1 MFRKKQD
8 KELNYTKINDL
19 VSLSHNVLRILF
31 ILLIIIGVLLVYFII
46 SRIDIKEVQILPFV
60 LTVLGLLSPLFIGIV
75 VAWLFDPFVTYLNKK
90 GIRRGLGA
98 AISYAIFLGIIV
110 LILTALI
117 PLLSEQVNDFV
128 TTTVPALFTSVRE
141 FIDNFFNSLNN
152 IENFDAFAMRDEIFN
167 NLESIATNLTSS
179 LPDLLVSI
187 VTSLFSGIGVFA
199 VGLIIGFYLLLDFDK
214 NTDTLFSLVPK
225 KYRSETKKCLN
236 AVNKPLKRFVNGA
249 LIDCSIIFVVTTIGF
264 SIIGLKAP
272 LLFAVFCAITNVIP
286 YAGPYI
292 GGAPAVLVGLTQ
304 SPTIGIAV
312 LIFIVVVQA
321 VEGNLLQ
328 PFIMSKT
335 TKLNPV
341 TIILGLLVFGY
352 FFGILGM
359 ILSTPIIGAI
369 KELINF
375 FDEKYDF
382 LNFEKDSE
390 S

>member
-31 ILLIIIGVLLVYFII
+31 ILLIIIGVYCLIRL
-46 SRIDIKEVQILPFV
+46 IKEVQILPFV

-390 S
+390 N

>member
-31 ILLIIIGVLLVYFII
+31 ILLIIIGVYCSIRL
-46 SRIDIKEVQILPFV
+46 IKEVQILPFV

-98 AISYAIFLGIIV
+98 AICYAIFLGIIV

-167 NLESIATNLTSS
+167 KLESIATNLTSS

-369 KELINF
+369 KELVNF

-390 S
+390 N

>member
-1 MFRKKQD
+1 MFNKKQD
-8 KELNYTKINDL
+8 KELNYNKLNDL
-19 VSLSHNVLRILF
+19 VTLSHNVLKILF
-31 ILLIIIGVLLVYFII
+31 ILLIIIGAYFIV
-46 SRIDIKEVQILPFV
+46 RLIKEVQILPFI
-60 LTVLGLLSPLFIGIV
+60 LTILGLLSPLFIGVII
-75 VAWLFDPFVTYLNKK
+75 AWLFDPFVTYLNKK

-98 AISYAIFLGIIV
+98 AICYALFLGIIV

-117 PLLSEQVNDFV
+117 PLLSEQINDFV
-128 TTTVPALFTSVRE
+128 TTTIPALFSSARE

-167 NLESIATNLTSS
+167 KLENIATNLTSS

-187 VTSLFSGIGVFA
+187 VTSLFSGIGVFGI
-199 VGLIIGFYLLLDFDK
+199 GLIIGFYLLLDFDK
-214 NTDTLFSLVPK
+214 NTDTLFGLIPK

-249 LIDCSIIFVVTTIGF
+249 LIDCSVIFVVTAIGF

-292 GGAPAVLVGLTQ
+292 GGAPAVIVGLTQ
-304 SPTIGIAV
+304 SPAVGIAV

-321 VEGNLLQ
+321 IEGNLLQ

-341 TIILGLLVFGY
+341 TIILGLLIFGY
-352 FFGILGM
+352 FFGIVGM

-369 KELINF
+369 KELVNF

-382 LNFEKDSE
+382 LNFEKNSE
-390 S
+390 N

>member
-31 ILLIIIGVLLVYFII
+31 ILLIIIGVYCLIRL
-46 SRIDIKEVQILPFV
+46 IKEVQILPFV

-128 TTTVPALFTSVRE
+128 TTTVPALFASARD

-369 KELINF
+369 KELVNF

-390 S
+390 N